1 MVGRSGVRCNNSLGA
16 ASAITG
22 GRCSGSQAPLPV
34 SVVFPIIFSDLKGTK
49 SGDGRAKP

>member
-1 MVGRSGVRCNNSLGA
+1 MCIDRALSA
-16 ASAITG
+16 AAAITG
-22 GRCSGSQAPLPV
+22 GRRSGSQPLLPV